1 MKPRIVT
8 VVLLMSAM
16 LDGGCAKNSPI
27 VKVPANHMTQSEAQS
42 ASMNTTFM
50 NGAVLANG
58 ANYPNGAVLA
68 NGTIFNNGTLF
79 PNGTTMSNG
88 SAYPNGTMMSN
99 GNLSPNRMNRSLALT
114 SLASRS
120 LAKKD

>member
-1 MKPRIVT
+1 MKLRIVT

-50 NGAVLANG
+50 NGAVM
-58 ANYPNGAVLA
+58 PNGAVLA
-68 NGTIFNNGTLF
+68 NGAMFSNGKNFPNGWMMPNGTLF
-79 PNGTTMSNG
+79 PNGSAMSNV
-88 SAYPNGTMMSN
+88 
-99 GNLSPNRMNRSLALT
+99 NLSPKRMNRSLALT